1 MVDSALSN
9 MHIMLTGEHLNALC
23 VECKLGENEIIN
35 SEACVVLVRLLISSR
50 VSN

>member
-9 MHIMLTGEHLNALC
+9 MHIMLTGEHLNALKT
-23 VECKLGENEIIN
+23 KLLILKRG
-35 SEACVVLVRLLISSR
+35 VVLVRLLISSR